1 MAKALL
7 INGSP
12 NAKGCTY
19 TALREVADTL
29 EKEGFE
35 TEIVQSGKEAI
46 RGCVSCG
53 FCSTHDRCVF
63 DDAVN
68 RVRPKFAE
76 ADAVIV
82 GSPVYYGSP
91 NGTLIAFLDRLFYSK
106 GDIDLRMKV
115 GASVVSCRRGGNTAS
130 FDVLN
135 KYFTISQMPVASSN
149 YWNNVHGFTAEDV
162 LKDREGLQT
171 MRILGRNIV
180 FLVKAIALAKEEYGL
195 PEKEAVREFT
205 SFPDGK

>member
-1 MAKALL
+1 
-7 INGSP
+7 
-12 NAKGCTY
+12 
-19 TALREVADTL
+19 
-29 EKEGFE
+29 
-35 TEIVQSGKEAI
+35 
-46 RGCVSCG
+46 
-53 FCSTHDRCVF
+53 
-63 DDAVN
+63 
-68 RVRPKFAE
+68 
-76 ADAVIV
+76 
-82 GSPVYYGSP
+82 
-91 NGTLIAFLDRLFYSK
+91 LIAFLDRLFYSK